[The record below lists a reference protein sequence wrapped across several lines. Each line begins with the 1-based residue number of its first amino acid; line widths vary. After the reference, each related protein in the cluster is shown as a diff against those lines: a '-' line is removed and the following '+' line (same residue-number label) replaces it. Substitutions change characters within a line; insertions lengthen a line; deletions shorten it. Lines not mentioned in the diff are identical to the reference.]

1 MNRILNLFLLL
12 ILSTSLV
19 FAVGQKERVTQSI
32 PIQKEI
38 AGSDQEIIQ
47 SASDVVYPVFHNP
60 NKQPLAGTY
69 TIGTTSPGPTNFPTL
84 HDAVLYLNSNGI
96 SNHVIFLFTDP
107 SYTDTG
113 LTIKAFP
120 GMDDYTVTFKP
131 APGNVANIYFSGGA
145 TLAGFRYGLHF
156 QTTKNIIWDG
166 SNSGGNDRSLT
177 IEMDT
182 TITPRANAII
192 VRLNSNNLTFKNL
205 NIIGYRNLSQGGLD
219 VVRFDNAI
227 TGTPGPQS
235 NMVIDNCLIMRGGGG
250 IFIRGQNG
258 VNFSN
263 NYTITNNFLG
273 GGNSTNINDHLQFSA
288 IWTEN
293 VKNVTIYKN
302 EINGIFTSPAGGTP
316 VAFNFRIGSANIE
329 ASYNKISNIVNLAG
343 ASRPIVMIFGGS
355 GTNVNYK
362 LSATLHN
369 NMIYD
374 IHNFGTGSG
383 GRGMDMIIGN
393 PTGPPYGATGI
404 GSEIEFYHNTF
415 HVVMDASEGV
425 GFTAYI
431 WDGNFFGSNTDP
443 AHYDDIK
450 AYNNIFS
457 LQRGDGSVRSHLWF
471 TEAASGALVVD
482 MDYNLYYENR
492 GGFFAQCPN
501 PWPSGPAYLAA
512 TLEEW
517 QLITGFDEHSVFGDP
532 LFVSDT
538 DAHISEAL
546 GDVSPADQMGT
557 TAYTYLYDIDDELR
571 SAKTPVDVGADA
583 FITTPFNYDAQAKA
597 ILAPF
602 EGGIP
607 PGYPTAIIVRVY
619 NNSINTYPIPIRFK
633 VMDGM
638 TELLNVV
645 ETTDPVPP
653 YTYLN
658 YTFTATWTPTA
669 PGTYTLIATTEL
681 IGDEKPS
688 NDTYSR
694 PQEVLDIQ
702 VVSTYPYFE
711 DFETPKTITW
721 TSGAIEGTNHWILG
735 DPTKLGGAHSGTNA
749 WFTGPANA
757 DYLVNWKAA
766 VYSPFFDFS
775 GVQKP
780 ILSFWHKFST
790 EIDWDGT
797 IVEYTPDLGVTWIRL
812 GTFEDPNGRNWY
824 NNESGDLIWGPPAF
838 SGTNYNWPDWDYAQ
852 LKVFDLAGLTIPIR
866 FRITF
871 GSDPYVTDIG
881 YAFDDFGI
889 AEASSI
895 AGMKW
900 YDINQDGVKD
910 PGEVGLEGWT
920 INLSGDATDSKL
932 TDSEG
937 KYEFAELFDGNYVVT
952 EDLKPGWVNTYPVGG
967 SYSITLAPGE
977 SVTDID
983 FGNYWANASI
993 TGMKWNDLNADG
1005 VKDAGEPGLDGWT
1018 INLTGPISGSTV
1030 TAGGGLF
1037 AFENLVEGTYT
1048 LTEDLQVGWKN
1059 TYPTGGSH
1067 TVEITADGQV
1077 VGDVDFGN
1085 FKYAEI
1091 SGVVYKD
1098 INHNGVKDLTEPGMD
1113 GITVNLT
1120 GPMSGSTVTAGG
1132 GLYNLLADFGA
1143 NVLAAVPPA
1152 GKYVTAPA
1160 SGQYDIDINTSGM
1173 VLTDMNFGLS
1183 TVLDFTK
1190 FRSFLPEDIVAVDA
1204 KGKVP
1209 KPAKRKPIGGYW
1221 EFTLT
1226 NNTGSDQTE
1235 LHIQFKNDVAF
1246 DRGLT
1251 AEPFTSVSGD
1261 TKKKFDFTGATI
1273 PDGGSVIVKG
1283 YSKKGKPQQIKKY
1296 YWGANPKEHFA
1307 VNITP
1312 GFEYLELPMPTYA
1325 NLIQEVYADGGFTA
1339 DGGLL
1344 VGTPHPE
1351 APKDFGWVLMA
1362 KYTDVQKSLRDK
1374 TGIHTGGPKFFDLFE
1389 NGKPLVKEQKTLP
1402 PSKHNNKLFAEL
1414 VALKLAIAASATEHT
1429 ALGFGEL
1436 VFDDTTAA
1444 LIPFNGMKIKDIYAQ
1459 VSAAMTS
1466 KTGDPNLYYQLVRK
1480 LNEAF
1485 AGPVD
1490 TISFGSATVLKGVK
1504 DLTEVSFLR
1513 IDEGGLIA
1521 RITPTERKYAD
1532 VPDVFE
1538 LAQNYPNPFNPTTT
1552 IQFILPEDAIVT
1564 LKVYNVLGQEVAT
1577 LANKELFTEGMNE
1590 VEFDAGKL
1598 ASGIY
1603 FYQITAEGVGESVQK
1618 FTQVKKMV
1626 LMK

>member
-1 MNRILNLFLLL
+1 MNRILNLFLIVGVIMLL
-12 ILSTSLV
+12 
-19 FAVGQKERVTQSI
+19 AVGSYAADRPQQKVSTETPDIGTVEPQ
-32 PIQKEI
+32 
-38 AGSDQEIIQ
+38 GSLEAPQVFFPQ
-47 SASDVVYPVFHNP
+47 AASKV
-60 NKQPLAGTY
+60 PLAGTY
-69 TIGTTSPGPTNFPTL
+69 TIGATGDYPTINSAVADLMLNGVSAPVVFEFI
-84 HDAVLYLNSNGI
+84 DAVLIDSQ
-96 SNHVIFLFTDP
+96 V
-107 SYTDTG
+107 
-113 LTIKAFP
+113 TIGSVP
-120 GMDDYTVTFKP
+120 GADETNTITFKP
-131 APGNVANIYFSGGA
+131 SLSVVGPVDLIFYSRYVATGDAACFIFHTASYITIDGENRLS
-145 TLAGFRYGLHF
+145 
-156 QTTKNIIWDG
+156 IIA
-166 SNSGGNDRSLT
+166 
-177 IEMDT
+177 DT
-182 TITPRANAII
+182 TTYWPGTTQRNHNVLW
-192 VRLNSNNLTFKNL
+192 VRNGSHHLTFKNFTGIGQRRAASTAYAL
-205 NIIGYRNLSQGGLD
+205 FYQYNTGYTLPNYEIVYDNLTGYRGNGGFWIQGAAAPAPRD
-219 VVRFDNAI
+219 YNI
-227 TGTPGPQS
+227 TVT
-235 NMVIDNCLIMRGGGG
+235 NCKIGGGFSPDPSSYVNNMAG
-250 IFIRGQNG
+250 IPVSGAYVENYLVDKCIFDGVMAVATVRGAMFSDD
-258 VNFSN
+258 VYELVFSN
-263 NYTITNNFLG
+263 NIIR
-273 GGNSTNINDHLQFSA
+273 NIYQ
-288 IWTEN
+288 
-293 VKNVTIYKN
+293 
-302 EINGIFTSPAGGTP
+302 
-316 VAFNFRIGSANIE
+316 
-329 ASYNKISNIVNLAG
+329 
-343 ASRPIVMIFGGS
+343 
-355 GTNVNYK
+355 
-362 LSATLHN
+362 LSASTASVRGIQVHGTAVNAIVSKMLFYN
-369 NMIYD
+369 NMIYNLYND
-374 IHNFGTGSG
+374 PGTSTWGFGFVGFG
-383 GRGMDMIIGN
+383 GQAMGQN
-393 PTGPPYGATGI
+393 LT
-404 GSEIEFYHNTF
+404 FHHNTF
-415 HVVMDASEGV
+415 KIDAG
-425 GFTAYI
+425 TAALAASAFAFDLNSLGTQFDTVYS
-431 WDGNFFGSNTDP
+431 F
-443 AHYDDIK
+443 
-450 AYNNIFS
+450 NNIYS
-457 LQRGDGSVRSHLWF
+457 ATTTTPRSCYAAAMWSPG
-471 TEAASGALVVD
+471 ASGGMVINS
-482 MDYNLYYENR
+482 DYNLYYSNTSLT
-492 GGFFAQCPN
+492 FIIPDPYN
-501 PWPSGPAYLAA
+501 PASAYVTDLLQDWADF
-512 TLEEW
+512 TSLWSELPE
-517 QLITGFDEHSVFGDP
+517 GNDSHSKFGDP
-532 LFVSDT
+532 LFIPG

-557 TAYTYLYDIDDELR
+557 ADYTYTYDIDGQLR
-571 SAKTPVDVGADA
+571 SDKTPVDVGADA
-583 FITTPFNYDAQAKA
+583 FVTTPFNYDAQAKA

-602 EGGIP
+602 AGGIP
-607 PGYPTAIIVRVY
+607 PGYPTAIIVKVY
-619 NNSINTYPIPIRFK
+619 NNSINDYPIPIRFK
-633 VMDGM
+633 VIDTDGI

-645 ETTDPVPP
+645 ETTPVVTS
-653 YTYLN
+653 YTELD
-658 YTFTATWTPTA
+658 YTFIANWTPPA
-669 PGTYTLIATTEL
+669 AGTYTLIATTEL
-681 IGDEKPS
+681 VGDEKPS

-694 PQEVLDIQ
+694 PQDVLDIL

-711 DFETPKTITW
+711 NFETPKTVTW
-721 TSGAIEGTNHWILG
+721 SSGAIFGSDNWILG

-749 WFTGPANA
+749 WFTGPADDN
-757 DYLVNWKAA
+757 YPVNWEAA

-790 EIDWDGT
+790 EPDWDGT

-824 NNESGDLIWGPPAF
+824 NNNSGDLIWGPPAF

-852 LKVFDLAGLTIPIR
+852 LKVFDLAGLTTPIR
-866 FRITF
+866 FRIAF
-871 GSDPYVTDIG
+871 GSDAYENDIG

-900 YDINQDGVKD
+900 YDANQDGVKD
-910 PGEVGLEGWT
+910 LGEVGLEGWT
-920 INLSGDATDSKL
+920 INLSGDVTDTKV
-932 TDSEG
+932 TDEEG
-937 KYEFAELFDGNYVVT
+937 KYEFIVFDGNYVVS

-967 SYSITLAPGE
+967 SHSITLAPGE

-1018 INLTGPISGSTV
+1018 INLAGPISGSTV

-1048 LTEDLQVGWKN
+1048 VSEELQAGWKN
-1059 TYPTGGSH
+1059 TFPTGGSH

-1091 SGVVYKD
+1091 SGLVYND
-1098 INHNGVKDLTEPGMD
+1098 INHNGVKDLTETGVD

-1120 GPMSGSTVTAGG
+1120 GPMPGSTVTTGG

-1152 GKYVTAPA
+1152 GKYITAPA
-1160 SGQYDIDINTSGM
+1160 SGQYDIDVNTSGM
-1173 VLTDMNFGLS
+1173 VFTDMNFGLS

-1190 FRSFLPEDIVAVDA
+1190 FRSFIPEDIVAVDA

-1251 AEPFTSVSGD
+1251 ALPFTSVTGD
-1261 TKKKFDFTGATI
+1261 SKKKFDFTGATI

-1325 NLIQEVYADGGFTA
+1325 NLIQEVYTDGGFA
-1339 DGGLL
+1339 VDGGLL

-1374 TGIHTGGPKFFDLFE
+1374 TGIHTGGPKFFDVFE
-1389 NGKPLVKEQKTLP
+1389 NSKPLVKMQKTLP
-1402 PSKHNNKLFAEL
+1402 PNKHNNKLFAEL

-1466 KTGDPNLYYQLVRK
+1466 KTGDANLYYQLVRK

-1485 AGPVD
+1485 AGPID

-1532 VPDVFE
+1532 VPDIFE